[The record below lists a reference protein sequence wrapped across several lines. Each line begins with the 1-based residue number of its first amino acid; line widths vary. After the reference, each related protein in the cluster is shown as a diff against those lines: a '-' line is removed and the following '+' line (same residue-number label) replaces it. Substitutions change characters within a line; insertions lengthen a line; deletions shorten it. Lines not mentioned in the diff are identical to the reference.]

1 MIDSVKLVYPRLGD
15 DPELRANPIISELST
30 PEINLKNII
39 EAVYL
44 GILSNIQSTSEYDEV
59 RKSIFDPSSIS
70 FNRYRNTLLKFYTI
84 LGDNNL
90 SLRSYGISAN
100 NEAATKQKI
109 RQFYNEE
116 GLTDLGM
123 SVGAYYF
130 PIAFQIASYMIYY
143 DNGIKYSNR
152 FSQTN
157 YRSLLEIAGSDDS
170 LLTVLKGQA
179 IFKFAQD
186 FAGFPISVG
195 TWNGERE
202 ITYYNKAQ
210 VSERISTLDQY
221 LNNFSFASQE
231 NTNSYNLE
239 RLSQM
244 GQNDQ
249 EGIDDLFV
257 SYFSTGV
264 DGIILK
270 KNKIQYRLRPWL
282 RGERDDTISELN
294 TWFSNWS
301 TQQRGI
307 VLPDAFNYFRTLLS
321 AEGLIRDQNR
331 SEILREGDLIW
342 KKILE
347 EGYKNLEVTTLT
359 GLDYYVTLG
368 SYFKKVA
375 EDQKETADRLIEEA
389 GRPLRDPPQAVIL
402 KNTALFF
409 TYLSIVYT
417 DSADFA
423 AKVFEEKSILEKLI
437 TTNE

>member
-1 MIDSVKLVYPRLGD
+1 M
-15 DPELRANPIISELST
+15 
-30 PEINLKNII
+30 
-39 EAVYL
+39 
-44 GILSNIQSTSEYDEV
+44 
-59 RKSIFDPSSIS
+59 
-70 FNRYRNTLLKFYTI
+70 
-84 LGDNNL
+84 
-90 SLRSYGISAN
+90 
-100 NEAATKQKI
+100 
-109 RQFYNEE
+109 
-116 GLTDLGM
+116 
-123 SVGAYYF
+123 
-130 PIAFQIASYMIYY
+130 
-143 DNGIKYSNR
+143 
-152 FSQTN
+152 
-157 YRSLLEIAGSDDS
+157 LEIAGSDDS

-186 FAGFPISVG
+186 FAGFPISVR

-202 ITYYNKAQ
+202 ITYYNRAQ

-270 KNKIQYRLRPWL
+270 NNKIQYRLRPWL

-307 VLPDAFNYFRTLLS
+307 FVPDAFNYFRTLLS
-321 AEGLIRDQNR
+321 AESLIRDQNR
-331 SEILREGDLIW
+331 SAALKEGDLIW

-347 EGYKNLEVTTLT
+347 EEYKNLEVTTLT
-359 GLDYYVTLG
+359 GRDYYVTLG

-375 EDQKETADRLIEEA
+375 RNQEETADRLIQEA
-389 GRPLRDPPQAVIL
+389 RADRDFGDPPFRNPPRAVIL

-409 TYLSIVYT
+409 RYLSIVYT
-417 DSADFA
+417 DSANFA